1 MNKHKFKK
9 KKGLAT
15 LVIKGQKNQQLM
27 EREVY
32 GINQEEKVPHLLHKG
47 VTHRGAAIDLTYDL
61 TGYISLREYLQAPLS
76 RASFI
81 ALLQHILDILKKM
94 KEHVYNQNCLI
105 LDPEFVMINPA
116 SKSVYLVFVPL
127 QPFENSTTLREL
139 LLSIVQYATFVGD
152 EDSSYIRDYI
162 RILNTGINF
171 SSFELEQYVDQM
183 PGRQSSGEMF
193 VECPH
198 CHIRLKKTAS
208 YCGNCGTK
216 LSGQSGPLNRT
227 VYDPIMEDRQTP
239 AEPPRP
245 DPRPAPPVPP
255 SAKGETGS
263 LSSTSGAT
271 TVLGVT
277 NGTTVLGGAEPLPQY
292 PYLIRE
298 KDGTRTTV
306 DKPSFRIGK
315 EGRYC
320 DLFLYDNTAIS
331 RSHADIVTRDGRYFV
346 VDRNSTNHTYVE
358 GRLIPPEREV
368 ELYDNTHLR
377 LANENFTFHLK

>member
-1 MNKHKFKK
+1 
-9 KKGLAT
+9 
-15 LVIKGQKNQQLM
+15 
-27 EREVY
+27 
-32 GINQEEKVPHLLHKG
+32 
-47 VTHRGAAIDLTYDL
+47 
-61 TGYISLREYLQAPLS
+61 
-76 RASFI
+76 
-81 ALLQHILDILKKM
+81 
-94 KEHVYNQNCLI
+94 
-105 LDPEFVMINPA
+105 MINPA

-171 SSFELEQYVDQM
+171 SSFELEQYVNQM
-183 PGRQSSGEMF
+183 SGRQSSGEMF

-245 DPRPAPPVPP
+245 DPRPAPP

-298 KDGTRTTV
+298 KDRAPYHGGQAVVPHRQGGTLLRPV
-306 DKPSFRIGK
+306 PLRQHRHQPQPRGYRDARRAVFRGRSELHQPHLRGGASHPAGAGGGAVRQYPSAAGQREFYVSF
-315 EGRYC
+315 E
-320 DLFLYDNTAIS
+320 
-331 RSHADIVTRDGRYFV
+331 VTRKGQR
-346 VDRNSTNHTYVE
+346 RK
-358 GRLIPPEREV
+358 LCIW
-368 ELYDNTHLR
+368 
-377 LANENFTFHLK
+377 NFL

>member
-32 GINQEEKVPHLLHKG
+32 GINQEEKVPHLLHIG

-139 LLSIVQYATFVGD
+139 LLSIVQYATL
-152 EDSSYIRDYI
+152 SLI
-162 RILNTGINF
+162 
-171 SSFELEQYVDQM
+171 
-183 PGRQSSGEMF
+183 
-193 VECPH
+193 
-198 CHIRLKKTAS
+198 HI
-208 YCGNCGTK
+208 
-216 LSGQSGPLNRT
+216 
-227 VYDPIMEDRQTP
+227 
-239 AEPPRP
+239 
-245 DPRPAPPVPP
+245 
-255 SAKGETGS
+255 
-263 LSSTSGAT
+263 
-271 TVLGVT
+271 
-277 NGTTVLGGAEPLPQY
+277 
-292 PYLIRE
+292 
-298 KDGTRTTV
+298 
-306 DKPSFRIGK
+306 
-315 EGRYC
+315 
-320 DLFLYDNTAIS
+320 
-331 RSHADIVTRDGRYFV
+331 
-346 VDRNSTNHTYVE
+346 
-358 GRLIPPEREV
+358 
-368 ELYDNTHLR
+368 
-377 LANENFTFHLK
+377 

>member
-1 MNKHKFKK
+1 MKNI
-9 KKGLAT
+9 LTAAALILMAAT
-15 LVIKGQKNQQLM
+15 LHNIFAATPDTPPAAAHDATVTSETPTQPKATDANI
-27 EREVY
+27 Y
-32 GINQEEKVPHLLHKG
+32 GHI
-47 VTHRGAAIDLTYDL
+47 
-61 TGYISLREYLQAPLS
+61 ISLDRQEHIPYVTVSVKGTAIGTTADATGHYYLKNLPEGPCTIVAEAIGYSTVEQ
-76 RASFI
+76 
-81 ALLQHILDILKKM
+81 QVVM
-94 KEHVYNQNCLI
+94 KRNKTVELN
-105 LDPEFVMINPA
+105 FVMQEQTLAMDEVVVSATRNVTNKRSSAVIVNVA
-116 SKSVYLVFVPL
+116 SAKLFD
-127 QPFENSTTLREL
+127 R
-139 LLSIVQYATFVGD
+139 
-152 EDSSYIRDYI
+152 
-162 RILNTGINF
+162 
-171 SSFELEQYVDQM
+171 
-183 PGRQSSGEMF
+183 
-193 VECPH
+193 
-198 CHIRLKKTAS
+198 TAS
-208 YCGNCGTK
+208 TDLAETMKFQSGLRIENNCGNCGTK

>member
-32 GINQEEKVPHLLHKG
+32 GINQEEKVPHLLHIG

-198 CHIRLKKTAS
+198 CHIRLKKTA
-208 YCGNCGTK
+208 
-216 LSGQSGPLNRT
+216 
-227 VYDPIMEDRQTP
+227 
-239 AEPPRP
+239 
-245 DPRPAPPVPP
+245 
-255 SAKGETGS
+255 
-263 LSSTSGAT
+263 
-271 TVLGVT
+271 
-277 NGTTVLGGAEPLPQY
+277 
-292 PYLIRE
+292 
-298 KDGTRTTV
+298 
-306 DKPSFRIGK
+306 
-315 EGRYC
+315 
-320 DLFLYDNTAIS
+320 
-331 RSHADIVTRDGRYFV
+331 
-346 VDRNSTNHTYVE
+346 
-358 GRLIPPEREV
+358 
-368 ELYDNTHLR
+368 
-377 LANENFTFHLK
+377 